1 MQLLKRYIIIGILFV
16 IIAGSISHF
25 VYEWTDG
32 NDIVGF
38 FFPINESTWEHM
50 KLVFFPMLL
59 YALFMNWKLK
69 ASYPCISS
77 ALPLGILVG
86 TFAVPIIFYTY
97 TGILGRAYH
106 LLNLLTFALSVL
118 LGFYVVYTFAKFC
131 KAQKHQSLLFLLI
144 FATIVAFL
152 SFTYRPPNI
161 AIFANPLAE
170 TSSIGITSF
179 TLFSVITA
187 TKSLP

>member
-1 MQLLKRYIIIGILFV
+1 MQLLKRYTIIGILFV

-25 VYEWTDG
+25 VYGWSNHNT
-32 NDIVGF
+32 IVGF

-69 ASYPCISS
+69 DSYPCISS

-86 TFAVPIIFYTY
+86 TFAVPVIFYTY
-97 TGILGRAYH
+97 TGILGKAYH

-118 LGFYVVYTFAKFC
+118 LGFYVVYTFAKSC
-131 KAQKHQSLLFLLI
+131 KAQKYQSLLFLLM
-144 FATIVAFL
+144 FAVIVAFL
-152 SFTYRPPNI
+152 SFTYRAPDI
-161 AIFANPLAE
+161 GLFSNPLIAMLHK
-170 TSSIGITSF
+170 
-179 TLFSVITA
+179 LFICRNHNA
-187 TKSLP
+187 